1 MGTMWG
7 SSLGMYPGGDDL
19 RRRLLTLNS
28 GDDVVVL
35 DRGMAS
41 EEGLPPDTYMSL
53 MTGSKFALVPRGG
66 EGGSGGGESGILTT
80 LLRVLTPGCWQRT
93 HSTGGLHSYRFVEA
107 LSAGAIPVV
116 LADDWVLPFS
126 EILRHDQFVIVVPE
140 AQWQSM

>member
-19 RRRLLTLNS
+19 RRRLLTLHN

-35 DRGMAS
+35 DRGVAS

-66 EGGSGGGESGILTT
+66 EGG
-80 LLRVLTPGCWQRT
+80 
-93 HSTGGLHSYRFVEA
+93 
-107 LSAGAIPVV
+107 
-116 LADDWVLPFS
+116 
-126 EILRHDQFVIVVPE
+126 
-140 AQWQSM
+140 